1 MFLSTIGVY
10 FSSDH
15 GTTWIPAGTG
25 LPLTSVYSLAN
36 SGSALFAGTR
46 KSGVWRIP
54 LSEVTTVEEPSATG
68 SVQCVLSQNF
78 PDPFNPSCV
87 IRYELAARSH
97 VSLSVF
103 NSLGQQITLLEDG
116 EREAGS
122 HEVRFDGGGLAGG
135 VYFYRIQTGTST
147 ATKKMVLLR

>member
-36 SGSALFAGTR
+36 
-46 KSGVWRIP
+46 SGVWRIP